1 IEPPK
6 GVLLYGPPGTG
17 KTLLAK
23 AVANE
28 SNAYFISI
36 GGPEI
41 MSKYYGESEARLREI
56 FKEAKE
62 KAPSI
67 IFIDEIDSI
76 APKREE
82 VTGEVER
89 RVVSQLLSLMDG
101 LEARGKVIVIAA
113 TNRPNALDPAL
124 RRPGRFDREIEI
136 KVPDKKGRLEI
147 LQIHTRNMPLAPDVD
162 LEKLASL
169 THGFV
174 GADLEYLCK
183 EAAMKALRRVLP
195 ELKLDEDRIDY
206 ETLNKLQVTMSDFE
220 RALKDVQP
228 SALREVFLETP
239 NVRWTDIGGLENVK
253 KELQEAIEWPLKF
266 PEVYKK
272 VGYKMPKGIL
282 LYGPP
287 GTGKTLLAK
296 AVATE
301 SEVNFISVRGPEL
314 LSKWVGESERGI
326 REVFR
331 KARQAAPC
339 IIFFDEIDSLAP
351 IRGYGLGES
360 MVTERVVSQLLTELD
375 GIQELQDVIV
385 LAATN
390 RIDMVDPA
398 LLRAG
403 RFDKLIYVPLPDR
416 AARKQIL
423 EIHFKGKPLSPEVS
437 IDRIAD
443 ITDGFSGADLAAIAN
458 TAVSLVV
465 QEFVSKYPTPEEAKK
480 HLEEAMIT
488 QKHIDQAINRVK
500 ATKEGR
506 LPEKEIKPY
515 YR

>member
-1 IEPPK
+1 
-6 GVLLYGPPGTG
+6 
-17 KTLLAK
+17 
-23 AVANE
+23 
-28 SNAYFISI
+28 
-36 GGPEI
+36 
-41 MSKYYGESEARLREI
+41 
-56 FKEAKE
+56 
-62 KAPSI
+62 
-67 IFIDEIDSI
+67 
-76 APKREE
+76 
-82 VTGEVER
+82 
-89 RVVSQLLSLMDG
+89 MDG

-147 LQIHTRNMPLAPDVD
+147 LQIHTRNMPLFDDVD
-162 LEKLASL
+162 IEKFAAIS
-169 THGFV
+169 HGFV

-183 EAAMKALRRVLP
+183 EAGMKAIRRVLP
-195 ELKLDEDRIDY
+195 ELKLEEERLNY

-220 RALKDVQP
+220 KAMKDVQP

-239 NVRWTDIGGLENVK
+239 TIRWGEIGGLESMK
-253 KELQEAIEWPLKF
+253 KELQEAIEWPLRF

-272 VGYKMPKGIL
+272 VGYVMPKGIL
-282 LYGPP
+282 LWGPP
-287 GTGKTLLAK
+287 GTGKTMLAK

-314 LSKWVGESERGI
+314 LSKWVGESEKGI

-331 KARQAAPC
+331 KAKQAAPC

-351 IRGYGLGES
+351 VRGYGLGES

-375 GIQELQDVIV
+375 GIQELHDVIV

-403 RFDKLIYVPLPDR
+403 RFDKLVFIPLPDKN
-416 AARKQIL
+416 ARKLIL
-423 EIHFKGKPLSPEVS
+423 EIHFKGKPLAPE
-437 IDRIAD
+437 INIERISDA
-443 ITDGFSGADLAAIAN
+443 TDGFSGADLASVAN
-458 TAVSLVV
+458 TSVSRVV
-465 QEFVSKYPTPEEAKK
+465 QEYISKYPSPEEAKK
-480 HLEEAMIT
+480 HADEAIIT
-488 QKHIDQAINRVK
+488 QKHLDEAIIRVRS
-500 ATKEGR
+500 TKEGR
-506 LPEKEIKPY
+506 IPEKEIKPY